1 MNRPGDTVSG
11 MMNGHQILAGYTIRD
26 DPGAEIVLKIH
37 GRRYRCNHTQYL
49 NDRNIINE
57 T

>member
-11 MMNGHQILAGYTIRD
+11 MMNGHQILAGYTIRY

-37 GRRYRCNHTQYL
+37 GQIQMQSST
-49 NDRNIINE
+49 IPE
-57 T
+57 